1 VIISLIFV
9 LVGASLLGGAL
20 AWRLRSTRVTGTVIG
35 VRPRGRGA
43 ASYCAVYRYVDA
55 MGQTVD
61 ASCNEFSASLAGKQT
76 GLTRQLMV
84 LAGQTQVRE
93 ANSYFREVGGVG
105 LLVFGLLAAWS
116 RGPTTVGIDL
126 ALGALVGWL
135 CFQRQG
141 GMGVPKGPNTV
152 SPAVPE
158 AAALQQAED
167 ILATSEAA
175 QRAVRNQR
183 RSGPFIAL
191 VGLVFLAG
199 AVYVGR
205 SMARLEMAGERAPG
219 TVLRLVQR
227 ISGGHGGSTYH
238 PVVRFTAANGA
249 QVEFEEGVGE
259 SSSPY
264 QVGDNVQVLYLADSA
279 RSSAII
285 DRGIGN
291 WVMPFG
297 FGLAGVALIVL
308 GLRQGASARSA
319 ELPFQSISISAP
331 APFASGGAEPLMP
344 VGVPP
349 TSEAVQGGTTIQ
361 GVTMRPP
368 IRLARR
374 AGWCV
379 LFFLMGWVL
388 LFASAFVPSP
398 KSESA
403 TGFGPVLM
411 MLAPA
416 LGATLLYFGQG
427 LAVVLILAHVLLR
440 VTRSSSA
447 SVSEAA
453 DTGKAGGALVRVLD
467 WALTCVLI
475 LMAGGCVL
483 TAIGLAAEISHHLF
497 KT

>member
-1 VIISLIFV
+1 VIFSLVFV
-9 LVGASLLGGAL
+9 LIGAFLLGSAL

-35 VRPRGRGA
+35 VRPRGPGA
-43 ASYCAVYRYVDA
+43 ASYCAVYRYMDA
-55 MGQTVD
+55 MGRTVD

-76 GLTRQLMV
+76 GLTRELMV
-84 LAGQTQVRE
+84 LADQTQVRE
-93 ANSYFREVGGVG
+93 TNSYFLEVGGVG
-105 LLVFGLLAAWS
+105 FLVFGLLVAGS
-116 RGPTTVGIDL
+116 KGSTGVGIDL
-126 ALGALVGWL
+126 VLGALFGWYW
-135 CFQRQG
+135 FQRKG
-141 GMGVPKGPNTV
+141 GTEPPKAGSTA
-152 SPAVPE
+152 SPAAPE
-158 AAALQQAED
+158 AAALQRVED

-175 QRAVRNQR
+175 RRAVRNQR
-183 RSGPFIAL
+183 RSGPFIAVL
-191 VGLVFLAG
+191 GLVFLAA

-219 TVLRLVQR
+219 TVLQLVQR
-227 ISGGHGGSTYH
+227 LSGGRGGGSTYH
-238 PVVRFTAANGA
+238 PVVRFTTANGA
-249 QVEFEEGVGE
+249 PVQFEDGVGE
-259 SSSPY
+259 SPSPY

-297 FGLAGVALIVL
+297 FGLARAALIAL
-308 GLRQGASARSA
+308 GLRQRASGRSA
-319 ELPFQSISISAP
+319 ELPLQSMSIP
-331 APFASGGAEPLMP
+331 ASPASGATEPLVPMN
-344 VGVPP
+344 VPP
-349 TSEAVQGGTTIQ
+349 TSKAIQGGTTIQ
-361 GVTMRPP
+361 GVSMRPP

-374 AGWCV
+374 VAWCV

-388 LFASAFVPSP
+388 VFASAFVPAP

-403 TGFGPVLM
+403 AGFGPVLL

-427 LAVVLILAHVLLR
+427 LAVVLIIVQVLVR
-440 VTRSSSA
+440 ATRSSNT

-453 DTGKAGGALVRVLD
+453 DSGEAGGALARVLD
-467 WALTCVLI
+467 WTLTCVLI

-483 TAIGLAAEISHHLF
+483 TAIGLAAEISRYLF